1 MVTLVSR
8 IMRLKK
14 GLLSKTPKKLVE
26 DRSGAMYVDLIYG
39 ALITAGV
46 GLLIYGVVSGV
57 IPSIFTNLLNSASDM
72 LNGSITP

>member
-1 MVTLVSR
+1 MVTLVCR
-8 IMRLKK
+8 IMSLRK
-14 GLLSKTPKKLVE
+14 GLLSKTPKKLLK

-57 IPSIFTNLLNSASDM
+57 IPNIFTNLLNSASDM

>member
-1 MVTLVSR
+1 MITMVCR
-8 IMRLKK
+8 IMSLRK
-14 GLLSKTPKKLVE
+14 GRISKTPRKLLK

-57 IPSIFTNLLNSASDM
+57 IPNIFTNLLNSASDM